1 MNVHDYQ
8 RFSEEVWQRNF
19 HDVDIEHLREK
30 SSIEREERD
39 VNRKRGQAE
48 KRYQG
53 ERWQR
58 ESAVKGRSC
67 QEKRCQEKEAS
78 RRKICL
84 ARQSDVRRKSC
95 QEKCFALDFQL
106 PFSMEFEGCLAENV
120 IFFKV
125 AGALSVFPCFSNT
138 LFASIKI
145 CRDGF
150 EMVGISRIVDAKPG
164 QVAEADAGRS

>member
-19 HDVDIEHLREK
+19 HDVDIEHLQEK

-58 ESAVKGRSC
+58 ETLSREGVVK
-67 QEKRCQEKEAS
+67 
-78 RRKICL
+78 RR
-84 ARQSDVRRKSC
+84 DVRRKRRQGERSVLRDRVTSG
-95 QEKCFALDFQL
+95 ERVVKRNALL
-106 PFSMEFEGCLAENV
+106 
-120 IFFKV
+120 
-125 AGALSVFPCFSNT
+125 
-138 LFASIKI
+138 
-145 CRDGF
+145 
-150 EMVGISRIVDAKPG
+150 
-164 QVAEADAGRS
+164 